1 MKTSISLFLITS
13 VFFFMLACDKE
24 VRDKDIT
31 LVEIDIESIADE
43 ADLEEVE
50 IDREVFADG
59 NESLKITTDNPLVIQ
74 LANTGDIDV
83 EDALLLYRAKI
94 KTKDLKGSV
103 YLEMWCS
110 FGQKGQF
117 FSKAIEK
124 ALSGTN
130 DWTMQEAP
138 FFLKKGENPDDIK
151 LNLVVNGK
159 GTVWLDQ
166 IELLRKPL
174 KNNVKN

>member
-1 MKTSISLFLITS
+1 MRLITFSLFCITCLIFTG
-13 VFFFMLACDKE
+13 CDNKTTTE
-24 VRDKDIT
+24 HST

-50 IDREVFADG
+50 IDREIFADG
-59 NESLKITTDNPLVIQ
+59 SESLKITTDSPLVIQ

-83 EDALLLYRAKI
+83 EDALLIYSAKI
-94 KTKDLKGSV
+94 KTQDLKGKV

-110 FGQKGQF
+110 FKGKGQF
-117 FSKAIEK
+117 FSKAVENAIT
-124 ALSGTN
+124 GTT
-130 DWTMQEAP
+130 DWTVQEAP

-151 LNLVVNGK
+151 LNLVISGK

>member
-1 MKTSISLFLITS
+1 MRKYLSIILVLIACIN
-13 VFFFMLACDKE
+13 FFACSGE
-24 VRDKDIT
+24 VTNRDKT

-50 IDREVFADG
+50 IDTEVFADG
-59 NESLKITTDNPLVIQ
+59 NESLKITSENSLVIQ
-74 LANTGDIDV
+74 LANTGNIDI
-83 EDALLLYRAKI
+83 ENALLVYRAKI
-94 KTKDLKGSV
+94 KTENLEGKV

-110 FGQKGQF
+110 FGKKGQY
-117 FSKAIEK
+117 FSKAIEN

-130 DWTMQEAP
+130 NWTVQEAP

-159 GTVWLDQ
+159 GTVWLDE
-166 IELLRKPL
+166 IELIKKPL
-174 KNNVKN
+174 K

>member
-1 MKTSISLFLITS
+1 MQTFISLILIIS
-13 VFFFMLACDKE
+13 ACLVSLACDKE
-24 VRDKDIT
+24 VENTDRT
-31 LVEIDIESIADE
+31 LIEIDIESIADE

-50 IDREVFADG
+50 IDREIYADG
-59 NESLKITTDNPLVIQ
+59 KESLKITTDNPLVIQ
-74 LANTGDIDV
+74 LANTGNIDV

-94 KTKDLKGSV
+94 KTRDLNGKV

-110 FGQKGQF
+110 FGQKGQY
-117 FSKAIEK
+117 FSKAIDH
-124 ALSGTN
+124 ALTGTN
-130 DWTMQEAP
+130 DWTVQEAP